1 MYLIQIYYAL
11 TTGITGEKGN
21 QHRRASWIG
30 GLHILIYSFREYVF
44 SFSLSK
50 QLISKM
56 VNFKHCNEL
65 KKHDFF
71 SHVISMVQVK
81 KPESQCYY
89 VEYYGR
95 PLDSLLL

>member
-1 MYLIQIYYAL
+1 
-11 TTGITGEKGN
+11 
-21 QHRRASWIG
+21 
-30 GLHILIYSFREYVF
+30 
-44 SFSLSK
+44 
-50 QLISKM
+50 M

-71 SHVISMVQVK
+71 SHVISMVQVNLS
-81 KPESQCYY
+81 PNVN

>member
-1 MYLIQIYYAL
+1 
-11 TTGITGEKGN
+11 
-21 QHRRASWIG
+21 
-30 GLHILIYSFREYVF
+30 
-44 SFSLSK
+44 
-50 QLISKM
+50 M

-89 VEYYGR
+89 VEYCGR